1 MEGFRRKLVINY
13 LLYVLPVFI
22 CGCVS
27 NSGVQRIG
35 ADTYLII
42 NKARFAAVSAET
54 LKLDA
59 YKEADAYC
67 LKLNKIIAV
76 KETNESRIPLPDH
89 SHFLSKI
96 EVKFMCSVDDDLK
109 LSSYHMKGSA
119 HKQLSEDEII
129 ANEALNK
136 IPDDWPQFD
145 FYVKDDYR
153 YWTVCGDVKRS
164 QSDAIISSK
173 NVADGIFYSE
183 YPKAKYGNLNYE
195 TTNMKVASN
204 GKYYKH
210 WRIIRVPNSIIESLR
225 Q

>member
-27 NSGVQRIG
+27 NSGVQHIG

-67 LKLNKIIAV
+67 LKLNKIITV
-76 KETNESRIPLPDH
+76 KESNEARIPLPNYY
-89 SHFLSKI
+89 SYLPKI
-96 EVKFMCSVDDDLK
+96 EVKFMCSVDDDIK
-109 LSSYHMKGSA
+109 SSSYNMKESV
-119 HKQLSEDEII
+119 HKQLSDDEIN

-173 NVADGIFYSE
+173 IVADDIFYSE
-183 YPKAKYGNLNYE
+183 YPKSKYGNLNYE
-195 TTNMKVASN
+195 TTCMKVASN

-210 WRIIRVPNSIIESLR
+210 WRIIRIPNSIIEITR
-225 Q
+225 